1 MLDILDKGGIILWII
16 LGLSIL
22 AAAIIIERL
31 LFFKRIRVD
40 EDKLFVRIK
49 GALAKKHYDEAL
61 SICDNNVSPLTGLM
75 KVGINH
81 RDQPEII
88 QKEVLKDAARQEIPQ
103 LERFLTPLGTIAH
116 ISPLLGLLGT
126 VTGNIKS
133 FGILGG
139 GTALGDPSV
148 LAKGISEALIT
159 TAAGLIVSIPAVIFY
174 NYLAKKV
181 ENILINME
189 NQVNEMILLLKG
201 TEQRNE
207 AIHPPRRGEASNTVR
222 RAEAQKAVRR
232 SEPAQTSRRAEPPR
246 NPHREEPS
254 GEHS

>member
-1 MLDILDKGGIILWII
+1 MLDIITKGGPILWII
-16 LGLSIL
+16 MVLSVL
-22 AAAIIIERL
+22 ATAIILERL
-31 LFFKRIRVD
+31 LYFKRIKVD
-40 EDKLFVRIK
+40 EDKLFQRIK
-49 GALAKKHYDEAL
+49 GAIEKQHFDEAL
-61 SICDNNVSPLTGLM
+61 SICDSNVSPLTGLM
-75 KVGINH
+75 QVGINH
-81 RDQPEII
+81 REQPDYV

-139 GTALGDPSV
+139 GISMGDPSI

-174 NYLAKKV
+174 NYLVNKV
-181 ENILINME
+181 ETILIKME

-201 TEQRNE
+201 KE
-207 AIHPPRRGEASNTVR
+207 SD
-222 RAEAQKAVRR
+222 
-232 SEPAQTSRRAEPPR
+232 
-246 NPHREEPS
+246 S
-254 GEHS
+254 GAGDSL